1 MDKEKER
8 LRDEEETNDIITAE
22 DLAEQAL
29 YAATAPDC
37 CSDAEKAQHML
48 GMLGANVTDEEVYH
62 DESEHVRRAVI
73 DRVAKEF
80 DAFHSEMT
88 SHLPEAV
95 FYAAHEISV
104 KSELKDTICEQ
115 EELSNEE
122 YQALNSE
129 DGNLLD
135 NLYNRFMKTEGAS
148 VSSYTDTAAFVE
160 NYCRHLRE
168 SQEPVKEQVLQ

>member
-37 CSDAEKAQHML
+37 CSDTEKAKHML
-48 GMLGANVTDEEVYH
+48 GMLGANVSDEEIYH
-62 DESEHVRRAVI
+62 AESEHIRQAVI
-73 DRVAKEF
+73 DRVAEEF
-80 DAFHSEMT
+80 NVFHAEMT
-88 SHLPEAV
+88 SHSSEAV

-115 EELSNEE
+115 DELSSEE
-122 YQALNSE
+122 YEALYIE

-135 NLYNRFMKTEGAS
+135 NLY
-148 VSSYTDTAAFVE
+148 SSFLAADTAGRYIETYCERFHPDIMK
-160 NYCRHLRE
+160 NYCE
-168 SQEPVKEQVLQ
+168 DTIEKQMIEI